1 MPSREKRIE
10 IRLFTTEK
18 AAAIWSGLYLT
29 LGGSSLQKKKKRKGK
44 ARTQQLILKSVKG
57 K

>member
-1 MPSREKRIE
+1 MPSREKRLE

-29 LGGSSLQKKKKRKGK
+29 LGGSSLQKKKKGK